1 MSDTYV
7 FYRHKN
13 KPTYRLV
20 LKQNAPFPSET
31 SPDQWIEAGHHGEDH
46 VSEETQFEVERNG
59 VQSWAVHVATAEAL
73 PGPEAFDDVRQGQH
87 ATALRGDVRDAGGQQ
102 V

>member
-1 MSDTYV
+1 MPDTYV

-13 KPTYRLV
+13 KLTYRLV

-59 VQSWAVHVATAEAL
+59 FKL
-73 PGPEAFDDVRQGQH
+73 YNLAFSFDELEPSFKGLQR
-87 ATALRGDVRDAGGQQ
+87 
-102 V
+102 

>member
-1 MSDTYV
+1 MARKLVEEDAMSDTYV

-13 KPTYRLV
+13 NPTYRLV

-59 VQSWAVHVATAEAL
+59 FKLYKLAASFDEFQPSLAAL
-73 PGPEAFDDVRQGQH
+73 
-87 ATALRGDVRDAGGQQ
+87 AG
-102 V
+102 